1 MQKEGYKIKEK
12 ITNHIVNTKKEKI
25 DKNELKYT
33 KKNRI
38 NLKKNIIKF
47 ILKFILIINIP
58 HMIINK
64 TYLRKLETSSEIT
77 IKINSNG
84 TQSIFYSENYRCPDE
99 IYLNGNI
106 IGEGVC
112 IVNLESEE
120 NIIKM
125 NGLNKI

>member
-12 ITNHIVNTKKEKI
+12 ITNHIVNTKKEKT
-25 DKNELKYT
+25 DEKEFKYT

-58 HMIINK
+58 HMIISK

-84 TQSIFYSENYRCPDE
+84 TQTIFYS
-99 IYLNGNI
+99 
-106 IGEGVC
+106 
-112 IVNLESEE
+112 
-120 NIIKM
+120 
-125 NGLNKI
+125 